1 MKKGEGADK
10 TVQKGKMGYWSVV
23 AIGVGG
29 MVGGGIFAVLGLSVQ
44 LTRGA
49 APIAFLMA
57 GLVALVTSYSYT
69 RLSVTYPSEG
79 GTVAFLDNAFGPG
92 LFTGAMNILL
102 WISYIVMLSLYAY
115 AFGSYGSAL
124 FPAGSQLVW
133 KHILISG
140 SLLAIAGLNLLSAR
154 FIGEIEEWIVA
165 VKVAILLL
173 FVIVG
178 ALTVDSHRLFPDQW
192 SSSVQIVAGG
202 MIIFLAYEG
211 FELIANTAD
220 DVQNPGKTLP
230 RAFYSAVG
238 FVICLYIMV
247 AAVTVGNLSVEK
259 IVDAKDYALAA
270 AARPFLGQY
279 GYDLITIAALL
290 STASAVNATLYGA
303 ARLSF
308 IIAKDGEL
316 PEVLEQKI
324 WNEPVEGLLITTG
337 ATLVIANLF
346 DLSSISM
353 MGSAGFLLIFAAVN
367 AANAALAEKTGS
379 RGWLSILGVVLCLA
393 ALGSLIWEIG
403 QKTPS
408 HLLILLAMLLL
419 AFLVEGAYR
428 FIRQRRLQV
437 PLSRKAGPAR

>member
-1 MKKGEGADK
+1 MTADRE
-10 TVQKGKMGYWSVV
+10 KMGYWSVV

-44 LTRGA
+44 LARGA
-49 APIAFLMA
+49 APIAFLIA

-69 RLSVTYPSEG
+69 RLSVTFPNEG

-92 LFTGAMNILL
+92 LFTGTLNVLL
-102 WISYIVMLSLYAY
+102 WISYIVMLSLYSY

-124 FPAGSQLVW
+124 FPEGSQLVW

-140 SLLAIAGLNLLSAR
+140 SILAITGLNLLSAR
-154 FIGEIEEWIVA
+154 FIGEIEGWIVA
-165 VKVAILLL
+165 TKVAILLL
-173 FVIVG
+173 FVVTG
-178 ALTVDSHRLFPDQW
+178 AVSIDGNRLYPDQW
-192 SSSVQIVAGG
+192 SSSIQIIAGG

-220 DVQNPGKTLP
+220 DVQNPDKTLP

-247 AAVTVGNLSVEK
+247 AAVTIGNLSVDK

-270 AARPFLGQY
+270 AARPFLGRS
-279 GYDLITIAALL
+279 GYLLITIAALL

-303 ARLSF
+303 ARLSY

-316 PEVLEQKI
+316 PEILEHRL
-324 WNEPVEGLLITTG
+324 WNEPVEGLLITAG
-337 ATLVIANLF
+337 VTLAIANLF

-353 MGSAGFLLIFAAVN
+353 MGSAGFLLVFAAVN
-367 AANAALAEKTGS
+367 AANAFLAEKTGS
-379 RGWLSILGVVLCLA
+379 RGWIPILGVVLCLG
-393 ALGSLIWEIG
+393 ALGCLIWEIG
-403 QKTPS
+403 QKNLS
-408 HLLILLAMLLL
+408 HLWMLLAMLLL

-428 FIRQRRLQV
+428 LIKDRKLQV
-437 PLSRKAGPAR
+437 PLSRNAGPGR